1 MKWDVSLPSL
11 NLILFISTWSRRTL
25 VIWNA
30 SDSMINSEWDE
41 RMNSTLCSLESDT
54 TSYVFVIIWWTRVL
68 WIEQKEEDL
77 IYVSVINWSSFE
89 ELRCLFVREG
99 WSEYS
104 LWLWRHSC
112 SRMHLE
118 DTHRWDWA
126 CLVITHSGWES
137 LSRVMWRGFWSDP
150 LPPVVISVVS

>member
-1 MKWDVSLPSL
+1 MEVKWDVSLPSQ
-11 NLILFISTWSRRTL
+11 NLILFLSTGSKRVLKTWIVSNP
-25 VIWNA
+25 V
-30 SDSMINSEWDE
+30 INSEGNG
-41 RMNSTLCSLESDT
+41 RTYSALHLLESDT

-89 ELRCLFVREG
+89 ERRCLFVREG

-112 SRMHLE
+112 TRMHME

-126 CLVITHSGWES
+126 CLNIIHSEWES
-137 LSRVMWRGFWSDP
+137 LSRVMWWGYMNDQLSCT
-150 LPPVVISVVS
+150 